1 MAAQASIVLVKI
13 GGSTLGAQDTAIADV
28 AALAKQGRRP
38 IVVHGGGAMISDW
51 LARLGVRAEFV
62 DGLRV
67 TDEASLEVVAGVLAG
82 AVNKRLVQQLTAA
95 GALASGISGA
105 DGGLLTG
112 RVDRPELG
120 RVAASVEVDPA
131 PLLRLLDDGCVPVVA
146 PLALERADGRGLLN
160 VNADTAAGAIAA
172 AAGAERLVF
181 LTDVDGVLDASGRL
195 LRRVAPEEAER
206 LIADGVIAG
215 GMIPKAR
222 ACLAASEAGA
232 PGHVVNGTRPNALL
246 RCLDGA
252 ETGTA
257 IG

>member
-1 MAAQASIVLVKI
+1 MTGQGSIILVKI

-28 AALAKQGRRP
+28 AALRRQGRLP

-51 LARLGVRAEFV
+51 MARLGVRAEFV

-67 TDEASLEVVAGVLAG
+67 TDAASLEVVAGVLG
-82 AVNKRLVQQLTAA
+82 GVVNKRLVQELCAA
-95 GALASGISGA
+95 GAPASGISGA
-105 DGGLLTG
+105 DGGLLEG

-120 RVAASVEVDPA
+120 RVAASVNVDPA

-146 PLALERADGRGLLN
+146 PLALDRAEGRGLLN

-172 AAGAERLVF
+172 AIGAERLIF
-181 LTDVDGVLDASGRL
+181 LTDVDGVLDGSGRL
-195 LRRVAPEEAER
+195 LRRIPREQAER
-206 LIADGVIAG
+206 LIAEGVIEG

-222 ACLAASEAGA
+222 ACLAAAEAGVQ
-232 PGHVVNGTRPNALL
+232 GHIVNGTRPKALL
-246 RCLDGA
+246 HCLEGT
-252 ETGTA
+252 ETGSA

>member
-1 MAAQASIVLVKI
+1 MAGQGSIVLVKI

-28 AALAKQGRRP
+28 AALRKEGRRP

-51 LARLGVRAEFV
+51 MGRLGVQSEFV

-67 TDEASLEVVAGVLAG
+67 TDAASVEVVAAVLAG
-82 AVNKRLVQQLTAA
+82 AVNKRLVQELSAA
-95 GALASGISGA
+95 GATASGISGA
-105 DGGLLTG
+105 DGGLLEG

-120 RVAASVEVDPA
+120 RVASSLRVDPA
-131 PLLRLLDDGCVPVVA
+131 PLTRLLDDGCVPVVA
-146 PLALERADGRGLLN
+146 PLALDGAEERNLLN

-172 AAGAERLVF
+172 AVGADWLVF

-195 LRRVAPEEAER
+195 LRRVPPEQVEQ
-206 LIADGVIAG
+206 LIGEGVIGG

-222 ACLAASEAGA
+222 ACLAAAEAGVR
-232 PGHVVNGTRPNALL
+232 GHIVNGTRPRALAA
-246 RCLDGA
+246 CLDGA

>member
-1 MAAQASIVLVKI
+1 MAEQGSIVLVKI
-13 GGSTLGAQDTAIADV
+13 GGSTLGAQDTAVADA
-28 AALAKQGRRP
+28 AALSKKGHRP

-51 LARLGVRAEFV
+51 MGRLGVRAEFV

-82 AVNKRLVQQLTAA
+82 VINKRLVQELSAA

-105 DGGLLTG
+105 DGGLLRG

-131 PLLRLLDDGCVPVVA
+131 PLLRLLDAGCLPVVA
-146 PLALERADGRGLLN
+146 PLALERAEGRGLLN

-172 AAGAERLVF
+172 AVGAERLVF
-181 LTDVDGVLDASGRL
+181 LTDVDGVLDGSGRL
-195 LRRVAPEEAER
+195 MRRVPRKEVER
-206 LIADGVIAG
+206 LIAQGVIAG

-222 ACLAASEAGA
+222 ACLAAAEAGA
-232 PGHVVNGTRPNALL
+232 PGYIVNGTRPNALL
-246 RCLDGA
+246 RCMEGA